1 MPFRLRRD
9 ARAWF
14 SYLEKE
20 FGKGDAGVAE
30 APLFDMYYLC
40 LMAGLAAGEPLP
52 EVPAAE
58 TSELVDNFPGEYRER
73 GRLIIGFFLSR
84 ELRQL
89 GIGLTERDALHGT
102 ISRLV
107 NPHSPSRLSD
117 EGMNR
122 MNQYA
127 HGGFDVL
134 SARFDDKPRHLETFV
149 PLYVELIREFASHKH
164 TSHSISPT

>member
-1 MPFRLRRD
+1 MPFRLHRD
-9 ARAWF
+9 AQAWF
-14 SYLEKE
+14 SHLKKD
-20 FGKGDAGVAE
+20 FGKGDAGTPE

-40 LMAGLAAGEPLP
+40 LMAGLAAGEPRPDVL
-52 EVPAAE
+52 AAD
-58 TSELVDNFPGEYRER
+58 TTELVDNFPGDYRDR

-89 GIGLTERDALHGT
+89 GIQLTERKALHAT

-107 NPHSPSRLSD
+107 DPHSPSRLSD
-117 EGMNR
+117 EGMKR

-134 SARFDDKPRHLETFV
+134 AARFDDKPRHLETFL
-149 PLYVELIREFASHKH
+149 PMYVDLIREVNDER
-164 TSHSISPT
+164 

>member
-14 SYLEKE
+14 SHLEKE
-20 FGKGDAGVAE
+20 FGKGDAGTAE

-52 EVPAAE
+52 GVPIAE
-58 TSELVDNFPGEYRER
+58 TPELVDNFPGEYRER

-89 GIGLTERDALHGT
+89 GIRLTEREALHGT

-107 NPHSPSRLSD
+107 DPHSPSRLSD
-117 EGMNR
+117 EGMRR

-127 HGGFDVL
+127 HGGFEVL
-134 SARFDDKPRHLETFV
+134 VDWFDDKPWHLETFL
-149 PLYVELIREFASHKH
+149 PMYIELVRDTDHK
-164 TSHSISPT
+164 S